1 MSVFWNHTVY
11 FLTIYQ
17 GRHCRPNRHPILLFT
32 DDRWSKNP
40 LGKYIFIMLNSTPEL
55 LDNTI
60 FHYLILSSQAK
71 LFILKN
77 FTFFPINLCIQSMFF
92 LSSSFR
98 IFICLQ
104 LDWNQIIALNRI
116 IWWLILL
123 LLYYCIIIEN
133 MHTIYVK
140 LAKISQFASVFND
153 CGRLFGW
160 IVI

>member
-1 MSVFWNHTVY
+1 MQYNANQHHANIIYYLREQTRRVQRIELKCQCFEITLYIFWRYIKDDTVDQ
-11 FLTIYQ
+11 TD
-17 GRHCRPNRHPILLFT
+17 ILFFYLPMI
-32 DDRWSKNP
+32 DGVKIP
-40 LGKYIFIMLNSTPEL
+40 LGNIFSSCLTRHREL

-60 FHYLILSSQAK
+60 FLSLILSCYAK

-77 FTFFPINLCIQSMFF
+77 CTFFPINLCIQSMFF

-123 LLYYCIIIEN
+123 LL
-133 MHTIYVK
+133 
-140 LAKISQFASVFND
+140 
-153 CGRLFGW
+153 
-160 IVI
+160 